1 MLFLSVWMTLVV
13 FLGVFAM
20 TMVTKKI
27 GGKSARYFIKQLKA
41 IGVVEGYIEEMMNG
55 QKVVQVFCHEEES

>member
-27 GGKSARYFIKQLKA
+27 GGNSARYFVRQQKA
-41 IGVVEGYIEEMMNG
+41 IGVVEAILR
-55 QKVVQVFCHEEES
+55 K